1 MANPDG
7 SLLGDGFTDVK
18 DNKLVYKEK
27 VTLKKACTRYTSG
40 KRFAKPEKLLAYKN

>member
-18 DNKLVYKEK
+18 DNKLIQKKVSFKEG
-27 VTLKKACTRYTSG
+27 LTRYTSG
-40 KRFAKPEKLLAYKN
+40 KRFAKPERSWAYKN